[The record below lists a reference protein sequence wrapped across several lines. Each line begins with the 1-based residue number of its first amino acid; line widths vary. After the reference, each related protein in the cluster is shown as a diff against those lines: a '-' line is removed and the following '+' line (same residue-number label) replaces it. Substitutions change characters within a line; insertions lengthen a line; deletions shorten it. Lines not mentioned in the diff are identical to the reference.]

1 VDLRRKFLA
10 AVVAASAVVFGV
22 PVVSSA
28 PAAAAPSELFFSEY
42 VEGSSNNKALEIFNG
57 TGAPIDLAAG
67 GYSVQMFFNGGTSA
81 GLTISLTGT
90 VAHDDVFV
98 LAQASASPTILAVA
112 DQTNGAGW
120 FNGDDAIVLR
130 KGSTI
135 IDSIGQVG
143 VDPGTEWG
151 SGLTSTADN
160 TLQRKATVEAGDTI
174 STDAFDPSVEWDGF
188 ATDTFGGLGVH
199 LQPAANCGPP
209 VSTTEGTPVD
219 AAISA
224 TDANGTVVDISIDS
238 VAPTDPGTF
247 SRTAFTAAT
256 QPGGTATA
264 TVTASDATPPGTYT
278 LTIVATN
285 DDASPQTGSCQLTV
299 TVTSTPQCGA
309 AATAIHEVQGTG
321 ASTPMSG
328 ATVTIEGVVVGDYQ
342 RAGQFGGYYVQ
353 EEDAD
358 ADSDPASS
366 EGIFVFNTAVPVA
379 TGDVVRVTGRATEF
393 SNLTEITD
401 VTSAAVCDSGATVT
415 PTSASLPVTAMADWE
430 SLEGMSTSVAQE
442 LTVTEVFTLAR
453 FGEVA
458 LSAGGRLDTPTNV
471 VSPGAPAL
479 ALQDLNDRSRILLDD
494 GDNQQNIDPTR
505 YPQGGLSATNTLR
518 VGDTVPSVAGVLDQ
532 RFGAYRIQPVD
543 QASINFTHANPR
555 PVAPASV
562 GGDVRVAAFN
572 VLNYFNGDG
581 LGGGFPTPRG
591 ATTPAEFDR
600 QRTKII
606 NALTAMDAD
615 VVGLMEL
622 ENDDTTGEYGAIED
636 LVDGLN
642 AAAGAG
648 TYDFIDTGVVGT
660 DEIRVGILYQP
671 ATVTPVG
678 PYAVMDSTVDP
689 RFLDTKNRPSIAQT
703 FDSADGAR
711 FTVVVNHLKSKG
723 SACDD
728 VGDPD
733 AGDGQGNCNGTRTLA
748 AQALVDWLA
757 GDPTNS
763 GDGDTVLLGDMNS
776 YAMEDPIRTFEDGGY
791 VDTIAEHVGADA
803 YSYVFEG
810 QKGYLDHALA
820 SPNLAAQVTGVTEW
834 HLNADEPVALDY
846 NVEFKSPGQVS
857 SFYAPG
863 PYRSSDHDPVLLGL
877 DLVPTYAFTGFLPPV
892 DNPPAVNQVKAGQ
905 TVPVSFRLGGN
916 QGLGVLAAGS
926 PSSLQTS
933 CETKVAVGPVEPT
946 KPPGADGLTY
956 DPRTRTYSYAWKTMK
971 GWTGCRR
978 FTLTL
983 TDGTVHV
990 ADFRFVR

>member
-1 VDLRRKFLA
+1 VDLRRKVLA
-10 AVVAASAVVFGV
+10 AIAAASAVSFGV
-22 PVVSSA
+22 PIVSSA
-28 PAAAAPSELFFSEY
+28 PAAAAPTGVFFSEY
-42 VEGSSNNKALEIFNG
+42 VEGSSNNKALEIYNG
-57 TGAPIDLAAG
+57 TGAPIDLASG
-67 GYSVQMFFNGGTSA
+67 GYNVEMYFNGSTSA
-81 GLTISLTGT
+81 GLTINLTGT

-98 LAQASASPTILAVA
+98 LAQSSASPAILAAA

-120 FNGDDAIVLR
+120 YNGDDAVVLR
-130 KGSTI
+130 EGSTV

-160 TLQRKATVEAGDTI
+160 SLRRKSSVGIGDPNPA
-174 STDAFDPSVEWDGF
+174 DAFDPSVEWDGF

-199 LQPAANCGPP
+199 LQPEVDCGPP
-209 VSTTEGTPVD
+209 ITTAEGTPVD
-219 AAISA
+219 ATITA
-224 TDANGTVVDISIDS
+224 TDANGTVVDVAIAS

-247 SRTAFTAAT
+247 SRSAFTPASGV
-256 QPGGTATA
+256 GGTATA
-264 TVTASDATPPGTYT
+264 TVSASGTTPAGTYT

-299 TVTSTPQCGA
+299 TVSSAPQCGA
-309 AATAIHEVQGTG
+309 PATTIHDVQGTG
-321 ASTPMSG
+321 ASTPMAG
-328 ATVTIEGVVVGDYQ
+328 DTVTIEGVVVGDYQ
-342 RAGQFGGYYVQ
+342 AAGQFGGYYAQ

-358 ADSDPASS
+358 ADADPDSS
-366 EGIFVFNTAVPVA
+366 EGIFVFDTGVPVA
-379 TGDVVRVTGRATEF
+379 VGDVVRVTGRATEF
-393 SNLTEITD
+393 SGLTELTD

-415 PTSASLPVTAMADWE
+415 PTTVSLPVTADADWE
-430 SLEGMSTSVAQE
+430 RVEGMSTSVAQE

-494 GDNQQNIDPTR
+494 GNNQQNIDPTH
-505 YPQGGLSATNTLR
+505 YPQGGLSANNTLR
-518 VGDTVPSVAGVLDQ
+518 VGDTVSAVAGVLDQ

-543 QASINFTHANPR
+543 PASITFTHANPR

-591 ATTPAEFDR
+591 ASTSAEFDR

-606 NALTAMDAD
+606 NAITAMDAD

-622 ENDDTTGEYGAIED
+622 ENDDTASVYGAIED

-642 AAAGAG
+642 DAAGAG

-660 DEIRVGILYQP
+660 DEIRVGIVYQP
-671 ATVTPVG
+671 AAVTPVG

-689 RFLDTKNRPSIAQT
+689 RFLDTKNRPSLAQT
-703 FDSADGAR
+703 FETADGAR

-733 AGDGQGNCNGTRTLA
+733 TGDGQGNCNRTRTLA

-757 GDPTNS
+757 GDPTDS
-763 GDGDTVLLGDMNS
+763 GDADIVLLGDMNS
-776 YAMEDPIRTFEDGGY
+776 YAKEDPIRAFEAGGY
-791 VDTIAEHVGADA
+791 VNTIAEHVGADA
-803 YSYVFEG
+803 YSFVFEG
-810 QKGYLDHALA
+810 QSGYLDHALA
-820 SPNLAAQVTGVTEW
+820 SPSLAAQVTGVTEW
-834 HLNADEPVALDY
+834 HINADEPVALDY

-877 DLVPTYAFTGFLPPV
+877 DPNPTWAFDGFFPPV
-892 DNPPAVNQVKAGQ
+892 DNPPVVNVLRAGRS
-905 TVPVSFRLGGN
+905 VPIMFSLGGD

-926 PSSLQTS
+926 PSSAPIT
-933 CETKVAVGPVEPT
+933 CESTAEVDPVEPT
-946 KPPGADGLTY
+946 ESSSQVGLTY
-956 DPRTRTYSYAWKTMK
+956 DPGTDTYTYLWKTMK
-971 GWTGCRR
+971 SWTGCRR
-978 FTLTL
+978 LTLTL
-983 TDGTVHV
+983 TDGTAHV
-990 ADFRFVR
+990 ADFKFVR